1 MRNMY
6 TRVRSYALLI
16 KLRSY
21 ECVRSIVYN
30 GDTENK
36 RVRFKKR
43 QTRLHTKNHLTHAPS
58 TRPHVARAK
67 DAGPGEA
74 RAALC
79 VHTLTQSDETAH
91 ARHSSIW
98 RHQRHFG
105 GAALALEVGEDLVR
119 VRVRVRDRNRGRG
132 RGRGRFSSRLART
145 VCAPRDRCA
154 ADSTWGGR

>member
-1 MRNMY
+1 M
-6 TRVRSYALLI
+6 
-16 KLRSY
+16 
-21 ECVRSIVYN
+21 
-30 GDTENK
+30 
-36 RVRFKKR
+36 RFKKR

-119 VRVRVRDRNRGRG
+119 VRVRVRVRDRDRGKARCGVRGRGRVRDGGRG
-132 RGRGRFSSRLART
+132 RGRG
-145 VCAPRDRCA
+145 
-154 ADSTWGGR
+154 